1 MLTLCRQVLFILCLW
16 HFLKFRLHLV
26 FQIDNLFYTEC
37 PQKKRRRVHNSVIY
51 RKVLIICTPN

>member
-26 FQIDNLFYTEC
+26 FQIDNLFYTVS
-37 PQKKRRRVHNSVIY
+37 PKKEDESI
-51 RKVLIICTPN
+51 TPLFIGRF

>member
-37 PQKKRRRVHNSVIY
+37 PKKKEDES
-51 RKVLIICTPN
+51 LTPLFIGRF